1 MLLTLPGARAALLTN
16 ANGSLRADWGPG
28 TGVVLTD
35 HLARLVDEGACVVL
49 LDVLEEAGAATTAA
63 LGDRAAFIPLDV
75 TDAEAWTRAVDDA
88 TAAFGLPNVLVNN
101 AGVLRYGP
109 LEAVTPDDFRGVVD
123 INLVGTFL
131 GMRAIVPVLRQHAD
145 GGAIVNMSSTCGLH
159 GSPFLA
165 AYTASKWGIRGL
177 TKTAALEYA
186 ADRIRVNSVHPGGI
200 DTAMVRGESSDADVG
215 AMGDNLPL
223 GRLGQA
229 TEVAAMVA
237 FLASAEAGFCTGGEY
252 AVDGGYTA
260 GDLSMV
266 SWAREHRIGGATAT
280 A

>member
-1 MLLTLPGARAALLTN
+1 VTGAARGIGAAVAT
-16 ANGSLRADWGPG
+16 
-28 TGVVLTD
+28 
-35 HLARLVDEGACVVL
+35 RLVDEGARVVL
-49 LDVLEEAGAATTAA
+49 LDVLEDAGATLAAA

-75 TDAEAWTRAVDDA
+75 TDADAWAAAVDDA
-88 TAAFGLPNVLVNN
+88 TVAFGLPNVLVNN

-109 LEAVTPDDFRGVVD
+109 LEAVTPEEFRTVID

-131 GMRAIVPVLRQHAD
+131 GIRAVVPVLRQHAD
-145 GGAIVNMSSTCGLH
+145 GGAIVNMSSTCGLQ

-200 DTAMVRGESSDADVG
+200 DTAMVRGDSSDADVA

-223 GRLGQA
+223 GRLGEA
-229 TEVAAMVA
+229 AEVAAMVA
-237 FLASAEAGFCTGGEY
+237 FLASPEAGFCTGGEY

-266 SWAREHRIGGATAT
+266 SWTREHRIGGSTAT
-280 A
+280 D